1 MFALGVWVV
10 TESNLLVREEVMVA
24 RHVFKNLRL
33 APVTNIVLPPL
44 FSALAWGWVPSLWL
58 ILWCLT
64 QLIFSVVLV
73 VCYHKWSI
81 SSDREIVPDKWV
93 SISVRLNFFGG
104 VVWGVSSL
112 GHLYLPLEYRYLLI
126 LIVMGCCMGA
136 LTAFAVTYRSFVVF
150 MIQLAL
156 PQAIFSGWRD
166 GLYAPEL
173 WMLCLFGMV
182 ALIFYGR
189 THSRMLRKSFQLI
202 LRNEILLREKIY
214 ETERAEAA
222 SREKSRFLAAA
233 SHDLRQPLHALGLY
247 VHILEQKVKDRET
260 LELVKRIN
268 QNSQS
273 LQNLFNELLD
283 LSKLESGTQSISIQD
298 VELSPLVYRVAE
310 QYSESAAE
318 RNLRLRLRV
327 PKSACVKSDP
337 ILLERIVGNLLS
349 NAVRYTE
356 QGGILIIVRRRN
368 GNWMLQV
375 WDTGIGI
382 SDSDQLQIF
391 NEHFQV
397 ANSARDRGLGLG
409 LGLAITKGLCDLLE
423 HPLAVSSRIS
433 KGSCFSV
440 TMPSSGGA
448 LRKSKI
454 EEIKRFKN
462 FNVLIIDDDNF
473 VQHAAK
479 VLLESWGCTVLIAS
493 SVSEAIDFLHSNQ
506 VIDVVFCDI
515 RLPDGDGI
523 DLVSTYFSDWA
534 CSGRAWI
541 LSGEL
546 AGERFLRAE
555 SLGLTVLTKPL
566 SAAQFNEAL
575 ALAQ

>member
-1 MFALGVWVV
+1 
-10 TESNLLVREEVMVA
+10 
-24 RHVFKNLRL
+24 
-33 APVTNIVLPPL
+33 
-44 FSALAWGWVPSLWL
+44 
-58 ILWCLT
+58 
-64 QLIFSVVLV
+64 
-73 VCYHKWSI
+73 
-81 SSDREIVPDKWV
+81 
-93 SISVRLNFFGG
+93 
-104 VVWGVSSL
+104 
-112 GHLYLPLEYRYLLI
+112 
-126 LIVMGCCMGA
+126 
-136 LTAFAVTYRSFVVF
+136 
-150 MIQLAL
+150 
-156 PQAIFSGWRD
+156 
-166 GLYAPEL
+166 
-173 WMLCLFGMV
+173 MLCLFGMV

-397 ANSARDRGLGLG
+397 ANSARDRRLGLG

-523 DLVSTYFSDWA
+523 DLVSTYFSEWA

>member
-368 GNWMLQV
+368 DNWVLQV

-382 SDSDQLQIF
+382 SDSDQSKIF
-391 NEHFQV
+391 NEHYQV
-397 ANSARDRGLGLG
+397 ANSARDRMLGLG

-423 HPLAVSSRIS
+423 HPLAVSSKIS

-440 TMPSSGGA
+440 TMPSSGGD
-448 LRKSKI
+448 LREFEVK
-454 EEIKRFKN
+454 EIKRFN
-462 FNVLIIDDDNF
+462 NLNVLIIDDDDF
-473 VQHAAK
+473 VRHAAK
-479 VLLESWGCTVLIAS
+479 ILLKSWGCNVLIAS
-493 SVSEAIDFLHSNQ
+493 SASEAMDCLHSNQ
-506 VIDVVFCDI
+506 VINVVFCDI

-523 DLVSTYFSDWA
+523 DLISTYFADWVH
-534 CSGRAWI
+534 SGRAWI

-566 SAAQFNEAL
+566 SAAQFNEVL
-575 ALAQ
+575 TLAQ